1 MKRHLLFLGVVAC
14 LSLSSVTSNASPPLD
29 GTCYDV
35 PTIKQTVA
43 VQPQEIMTV
52 TSNEYSF
59 EIVAVELMNETL
71 CNDVKPAPMVQSV
84 CSTNAPLIGVYG
96 KADLS
101 WRMKVCYHQR
111 IPTLG
116 FHYLEGRSTEY
127 RS

>member
-1 MKRHLLFLGVVAC
+1 MKRHLLFLAVVAC

-29 GTCYDV
+29 ATCDDV

-43 VQPQEIMTV
+43 VQPHEIMAV
-52 TSNEYSF
+52 TPNEYSF

-71 CNDVKPAPMVQSV
+71 CNNVKPAPMVQSV
-84 CSTNAPLIGVYG
+84 CSTNAPVIGVYG
-96 KADLS
+96 KAVLS
-101 WRMKVCYHQR
+101 WCMKDCYDHR

-116 FHYLEGRSTEY
+116 FHYSEGRATEY